1 MKLILLAVVT
11 GLALAAA
18 LLGIDPRSANTAG
31 LSMKT
36 ATPSL
41 SAARSGIIVDQ
52 VKPVGPAS
60 HEDGN
65 RARTDYLNQNV
76 IDGVTTTVCAA
87 DAAMH
92 AALEPAINAWNA
104 ALSNIANGAVLTRH
118 APTPTTEQ
126 VTDPDTGLLVTRK
139 VCRGMHVEVLWRTD
153 RTQASYC
160 GRTGWGAAACYAAK
174 RVSGPPP
181 RAYFE
186 SNDNDDPD
194 TDVQNYAI
202 IYYQADMIRQSTL
215 IHELGHV
222 VGLRDYVTCDN
233 LRAGRDIT
241 SDLAQPNDVDPLDD
255 HYSVMAYPAACRYEG
270 AITGRDLRDFYE
282 AYRVGAITG
291 IRLDGDATLSSS
303 NALTA
308 KFWWGQSGIAE
319 ANHNAS
325 HVAVLRQVAGSSSWT
340 QVGTAMLVRN
350 SSGVPLDNFT
360 VTDRSGAAATY
371 KIVGLT
377 RGDIRR
383 QGAFDVSR
391 SFRVEDATSG
401 STTTAAT
408 LTEGDPTFVVG
419 VAAYTEAGDNQIE
432 VNGPNVLS
440 ASVSPRYCYQNNT
453 LAVSISASGGSST
466 ATTSA
471 QDTTG
476 ASVTDSASVPCGS
489 ATGERSFTAKA
500 VWGSGASKVTRTVS
514 LPVMVHPAPVR
525 ITGISASIVPDPNT
539 PAGRIRRNVEACARG
554 ERVTLATSPAAISPS
569 PTYWV
574 GGEKQTGSTFVC
586 PATGTSVD
594 ILALRS
600 DGGGKEVA
608 FKVVEPLSAAFS
620 AGRTATPRP
629 CTAGSDGNTN
639 VFITGG
645 VPSYTITLGGRMHE
659 PSENVSPTERYEFH
673 CPSSGTTLALNVKDG
688 VRRSASATV
697 RLEVSRASSSTV
709 NAPIGL
715 RFSGRTQSQI
725 VLNWR
730 TVASGA
736 TGSDDEGGEDAATT
750 YEVKLDENGPVMSA
764 SGSSYTFT
772 ELEAGTTYTLY
783 VRVKEGAQAS
793 SWSGITVGT
802 LEPALSTPTGVTV
815 SATTTGIT
823 LGWTA
828 VTGATRYEV
837 KRSGAT
843 SSTTTTKTSHTFS
856 GLTADTSYTLTLR
869 ALGTGSDQSFWVRK
883 TVRTPLPTP
892 TGLSATA
899 TATGLT
905 LTWSTVSGATSY
917 EVKRGASGATTTVS
931 SGTSHPFTG
940 LTANT
945 AYTLYV
951 RAKSSGGASSWASLA
966 TRTTV
971 APPPQP
977 AGLSVSP
984 THNSLTLSWGSANRA
999 ASYDVRLR
1007 HDGAVTSTTGTSHT
1021 FGGLTS
1027 NTSYT
1032 LFVRARNAG
1041 GVSLW
1046 NSYTGTT
1053 TPPQP
1058 TGLSYSA
1065 TSTSI
1070 TLSWTA
1076 DILADRYGV
1085 KRGASGSESG
1095 TSQANYTFSG
1105 LTANTGYTLYVR
1117 AKTPAGSSPW
1127 ASIAVRTAP
1136 ASPSGLSAA
1145 ATSSSLTLTWSAV
1158 SGATSY
1164 EVKRG
1169 SSGSVT
1175 RVTSRS
1181 RQFTGLSANTSY
1193 TLYVRARNSGGA
1205 SGWTSI
1211 TQRTSRASLTAPTG
1225 LSASSTT
1232 SSLTLTWSTVS
1243 GATSYQV
1250 KRGSSGTV
1258 RTVSSG
1264 RSYTFSG
1271 LTADTSHTLY
1281 VRARN
1286 SGGTSGW
1293 TSIAQRTSRAS
1304 LAAPTGLS
1312 VSSTTSSLTLTWS
1325 AVSGATSYQVKRGSR
1340 GTVRTVSSGRSY
1352 TFSGLTADTSY
1363 TLYVRARKGSTAYGW
1378 SSKSGRTRA
1387 ITFSGI
1393 IRARIRSTGRVEF
1406 CFQPTGSSCVLPS
1419 LRYVTPSSMV
1429 AGRWYHSSSVSATV
1443 AGARRTLGKI
1453 SVTKP
1458 SGASYIDVCFTPS
1471 GGSRVCPSS
1480 NNFYWGT
1487 ATVDSWRNTD
1497 SRTYTLSGGASGQ
1510 AESPE
1515 NAMNPPDA
1523 GESDTPGADG
1533 GLMGS
1538 DP

>member
-1 MKLILLAVVT
+1 MWKTGESVT
-11 GLALAAA
+11 V
-18 LLGIDPRSANTAG
+18 
-31 LSMKT
+31 
-36 ATPSL
+36 AT
-41 SAARSGIIVDQ
+41 
-52 VKPVGPAS
+52 
-60 HEDGN
+60 
-65 RARTDYLNQNV
+65 
-76 IDGVTTTVCAA
+76 
-87 DAAMH
+87 M
-92 AALEPAINAWNA
+92 
-104 ALSNIANGAVLTRH
+104 
-118 APTPTTEQ
+118 
-126 VTDPDTGLLVTRK
+126 
-139 VCRGMHVEVLWRTD
+139 M
-153 RTQASYC
+153 
-160 GRTGWGAAACYAAK
+160 
-174 RVSGPPP
+174 
-181 RAYFE
+181 
-186 SNDNDDPD
+186 
-194 TDVQNYAI
+194 
-202 IYYQADMIRQSTL
+202 
-215 IHELGHV
+215 HELGHV
-222 VGLRDYVTCDN
+222 LGLTDYISCTDLRVGT
-233 LRAGRDIT
+233 DIT
-241 SDLAQPNDVDPLDD
+241 TGLAVPNDIDPWDD
-255 HYSVMAYPAACRYEG
+255 HYSLMRNKGSASCRYQG
-270 AITGRDLRDFYE
+270 AVTGRDLRDIYE
-282 AYRVGAITG
+282 EYRVAAITNV
-291 IRLDGDATLSSS
+291 RLDGSAIEMTLSGPPSRQ
-303 NALTA
+303 LTA
-308 KFWWGQSGIAE
+308 TFWWGPDGIAE

-325 HVAVLRQVAGSSSWT
+325 HVAVLRRAVGSTIWA
-340 QVGTAMLVRN
+340 QVGFAMFVRD
-350 SSGVPLDNFT
+350 SDGVPLRTFT
-360 VTDRSGAAATY
+360 MTDHAGVAATY

-383 QGAFDVSR
+383 QGTFDVSR
-391 SFRVEDATSG
+391 SFQVEDTASG
-401 STTTAAT
+401 STITAT
-408 LTEGDPTFVVG
+408 LAEGDPTYVVG
-419 VAAYTEAGDNQIE
+419 VAAYTEAGSNQIE

-476 ASVTDSASVPCGS
+476 ASVTSSASVPCGS

-500 VWGSGASKVTRTVS
+500 VWGSGASKVTRTLS

-525 ITGISASIVPDPNT
+525 ITGILASIVPDPNT

-554 ERVTLATSPAAISPS
+554 EQVTLAVSPAMINPS

-586 PATGTSVD
+586 PASGTSVD

-600 DGGGKEVA
+600 DGGGKEVT
-608 FKVVEPLSAAFS
+608 FKVVKPLSVALS
-620 AGRTATPRP
+620 TGSPPIQRVMSHT
-629 CTAGSDGNTN
+629 CTAGNDGEAD
-639 VFITGG
+639 VIVTGG
-645 VPSYTITLGGRMHE
+645 VPPYTIVLGGRSN
-659 PSENVSPTERYEFH
+659 PLSVNAPTTQKLDFP
-673 CPSSGTTLALNVKDG
+673 CPNSGDTLTATVTDGAL
-688 VRRSASATV
+688 RSASATAD
-697 RLEVSRASSSTV
+697 LMILNASSSTV
-709 NAPIGL
+709 NAPADL
-715 RFSGRTQSQI
+715 RFSSRTQDQI

-730 TVASGA
+730 SAASGA
-736 TGSDDEGGEDAATT
+736 TGSDDEGDGDAATS
-750 YEVKLDENGPVMSA
+750 YEIKQGKSGAAVSA

-772 ELEAGTTYTLY
+772 RLEAGTTYRLY
-783 VRVKEGAQAS
+783 VRVKEGAQVS

-802 LEPALSTPTGVTV
+802 LEPALSTPTGVTA
-815 SATTTGIT
+815 SATATGIT
-823 LGWTA
+823 LSWTA
-828 VTGATRYEV
+828 ATGATRYEV

-843 SSTTTTKTSHTFS
+843 PSTTTTGTSHTFS
-856 GLTADTSYTLTLR
+856 SLTADTSYTLTLR
-869 ALGTGSDQSFWVRK
+869 ALGTGSDQSFWVNK
-883 TVRTPLPTP
+883 TVRTLLPTP

-905 LTWSTVSGATSY
+905 LTWSAVSGATSY
-917 EVKRGASGATTTVS
+917 EVKRGANGATTTVS
-931 SGTSHPFTG
+931 SGTSHQFTG

-945 AYTLYV
+945 PYTLYV
-951 RAKSSGGASSWASLA
+951 RAKNSGGASSWTPPLA
-966 TRTTV
+966 ARTTV

-977 AGLSVSP
+977 TGLSVSS
-984 THNSLTLSWGSANRA
+984 THNSLTLSWRSASRA

-1007 HDGAVTSTTGTSHT
+1007 HNGTVESTTSTSHT
-1021 FGGLTS
+1021 FSGLTS

-1085 KRGASGSESG
+1085 KRGASGSETG
-1095 TSQANYTFSG
+1095 TSRTSYTFSG

-1127 ASIAVRTAP
+1127 ASRAVRTAP

-1181 RQFTGLSANTSY
+1181 RRFTGLSANTSY

-1211 TQRTSRASLTAPTG
+1211 TQRTSRASL
-1225 LSASSTT
+1225 
-1232 SSLTLTWSTVS
+1232 
-1243 GATSYQV
+1243 
-1250 KRGSSGTV
+1250 
-1258 RTVSSG
+1258 
-1264 RSYTFSG
+1264 
-1271 LTADTSHTLY
+1271 
-1281 VRARN
+1281 
-1286 SGGTSGW
+1286 
-1293 TSIAQRTSRAS
+1293 
-1304 LAAPTGLS
+1304 AAPTGLS
-1312 VSSTTSSLTLTWS
+1312 ISSTTSSLTLTWS
-1325 AVSGATSYQVKRGSR
+1325 AVSGATSYQVKRGSS
-1340 GTVRTVSSGRSY
+1340 GSVRTVSSGRSY

-1378 SSKSGRTRA
+1378 SSKSGRTSA
-1387 ITFSGI
+1387 ITFNGR

-1406 CFQPTGSSCVLPS
+1406 CFQLSGSSCVFPS
-1419 LRYVTPSSMV
+1419 SRYVTPIDMV
-1429 AGRWYHSSSVSATV
+1429 AGRWYYSSSVSATV

-1453 SVTKP
+1453 SVMKP

-1480 NNFYWGT
+1480 NNFYWGS
-1487 ATVDSWRNTD
+1487 ATVDSWRYTD
-1497 SRTYTLSGGASGQ
+1497 WRTYTLSSGASGQ
-1510 AESPE
+1510 AESSE
-1515 NAMNPPDA
+1515 SAMNPPDA

-1533 GLMGS
+1533 GLMGP